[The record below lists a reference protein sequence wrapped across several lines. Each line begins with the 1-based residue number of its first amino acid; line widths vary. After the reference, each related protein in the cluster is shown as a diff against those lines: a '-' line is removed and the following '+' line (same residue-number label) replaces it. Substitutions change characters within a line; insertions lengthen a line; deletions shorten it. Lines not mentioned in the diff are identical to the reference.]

1 MEKER
6 LLGKTLTELTEI
18 VRLAGMPGF
27 TARQICE
34 WLYKKKVTSIDE
46 MTNLSIKNRLLLN
59 ESYEVGAD
67 KPLSFQKSKDGTI
80 KYLFRTSTDKPVE
93 AVFIPDKER
102 ATLCVSSQIGCK
114 MNCYFCMTGKQGFN
128 GNLSANEIINQ
139 VQSIPESETL
149 TNIVFMG
156 MGEPLDNADEL
167 FKALEILTMPWG
179 YAWSP
184 KRITVSTIG
193 LQKGLKRFLD
203 ESQCHLAISIHAAFA
218 EKRLSI
224 MPIEKAFPISEII
237 PVLHEY
243 DFSKQRRLSFEYILF
258 RDFNDSRRDALELCR
273 LLKGL
278 DCRVNLIRYH
288 AIPGVDLRPSDMAR
302 IEEFRDIVSQ
312 HHITCTIR
320 SSRGEDIFAACGMLS
335 SEKTK
340 KDTPAQ

>member
-1 MEKER
+1 MTKER
-6 LLGKTLTELTEI
+6 LLGKTLNELTAI
-18 VRLAGMPGF
+18 VKQEGMPGF
-27 TARQICE
+27 TAKQICE

-46 MTNLSIKNRLLLN
+46 MTNLSIKNRALLN
-59 ESYEVGAD
+59 ERYEIGAE
-67 KPLSFQKSKDGTI
+67 KPLSSQKSKDGTI
-80 KYLFRTSTDKPVE
+80 KYLFGTRTEKPVE
-93 AVFIPDKER
+93 SVFIPDKER

-114 MNCYFCMTGKQGFN
+114 MDCYFCMTGKQGFN

-139 VQSIPESETL
+139 VQSIPENESL

-167 FKALEILTMPWG
+167 FKALDILTMPWG

-203 ESQCHLAISIHAAFA
+203 ESQCHLAISIHTAFPD
-218 EKRLSI
+218 KRLSI
-224 MPIEKAFPISEII
+224 MPIEKACPITGII
-237 PVLHEY
+237 PVLREY

-258 RDFNDSRRDALELCR
+258 RNFNDSRQDALELCR

-278 DCRVNLIRYH
+278 DCRVNLIRFH
-288 AIPGVDLRPSDMAR
+288 AIPGVDLMPSEMTT
-302 IEEFRDIVSQ
+302 IEAFRDIIAQ

-340 KDTPAQ
+340 KDSPAE